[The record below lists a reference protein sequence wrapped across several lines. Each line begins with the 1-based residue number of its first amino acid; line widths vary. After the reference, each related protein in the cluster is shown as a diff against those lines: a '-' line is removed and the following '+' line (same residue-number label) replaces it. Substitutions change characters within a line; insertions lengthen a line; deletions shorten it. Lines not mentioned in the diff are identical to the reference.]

1 MRTAFFNTLLE
12 AIFEEYEQASEITAE
27 QYGGTGLGLPIS
39 QKISGRIS
47 PLDTSNILLIDTTQ
61 QTEKTGGRMKKL
73 TISLMGLM
81 LASLYAQD
89 AKIAEKDVPK
99 KVVAARN
106 KKAAVLKN
114 KNTTWSKNA
123 AGEFVAE
130 LKIGGNP
137 DEETPPDQTLT
148 ARFKEDGTWI
158 ETENVL
164 SPYNETVKKKIVPK
178 NIQKACAKL
187 AGDGPFM
194 PGGVTVKQTPAGL
207 TVEASCGDRVTFNK
221 KGKVVK

>member
-1 MRTAFFNTLLE
+1 MKKCITWMLVFAMG
-12 AIFEEYEQASEITAE
+12 AIF
-27 QYGGTGLGLPIS
+27 
-39 QKISGRIS
+39 
-47 PLDTSNILLIDTTQ
+47 
-61 QTEKTGGRMKKL
+61 
-73 TISLMGLM
+73 
-81 LASLYAQD
+81 AQD

-106 KKAAVLKN
+106 KKAAALKN

-137 DEETPPDQTLT
+137 AEEAPPDQTLT

-164 SPYNETVKKKIVPK
+164 SPYNEKIKKKIVPK
-178 NIQKACAKL
+178 NIQKACTKL

-194 PGGVTVKQTPAGL
+194 PGGVTVKQTPAGM
-207 TVEASCGDRVTFNK
+207 TVEASCGERVTFDK
-221 KGKVVK
+221 KAKVVK